1 MAVTTR
7 VKTNTHVQARIWSR
21 ATIYTA
27 NEVLR
32 GLMEIVQR
40 RGLDMGYMTDNLESI
55 FKGLFTWTTMQCW
68 KGACL
73 EVCDASGQFAGT
85 LRPDTRLRHASKRRG
100 RILRHAHRDA
110 GAEPGTVAGGR
121 RYRVVVDLK
130 EGAPSVVGWGE
141 TQFADTSHL
150 RRQDFG
156 RIIGT
161 ARINTSYSAWF

>member
-55 FKGLFTWTTMQCW
+55 FKGLFTWTTMQCL

-73 EVCDASGQFAGT
+73 EVCDASGNLLERYDLT
-85 LRPDTRLRHASKRRG
+85 LDYDTQANGVEEYFDTRIEMLAQN
-100 RILRHAHRDA
+100 
-110 GAEPGTVAGGR
+110 GAA
-121 RYRVVVDLK
+121 
-130 EGAPSVVGWGE
+130 
-141 TQFADTSHL
+141 
-150 RRQDFG
+150 RRQG
-156 RIIGT
+156 AAT
-161 ARINTSYSAWF
+161 ASSSI